1 MEREILETSEAPEII
16 IDHIGGSLR
25 IKGWDRQELRADADQ
40 NNTLDVKD
48 DGEKIHLTCASG
60 LLLRIPNL
68 STLHIGEVDRELM
81 IKSIEGGIEVDT
93 VNSQINLKNIG
104 TTSIKNAN
112 SNLYAKQIEGD
123 FKVTAL
129 NGNAVIR
136 DVEGDLVIEENI
148 GNLHFRGIA
157 NNIETNSQGNVI
169 LKLETEPGGNYEIS
183 AQGNI
188 HCRISPDT
196 SAKVILRSGSKAIR
210 VKSPEIKDI
219 FNVEEYKFELADA
232 EGTIILDANGRI
244 DFITYPREDAFGDEF
259 EFEFE
264 ENIANLVDEIT
275 HQVTEQIETQI
286 DSLTSHLNELTTGLT
301 IGTDSA
307 DRARRKL
314 ETKRQRLERKLAQ
327 TQRKATRKVRSAAAK
342 RREYHFRYY
351 RGKPSDPVSDDER
364 KMILEML
371 QNQQISVE
379 ETEILLAALEGREPD
394 LPTPPEQPPES
405 PETPPESPETPKPT
419 EEIETED
426 TEGKE

>member
-1 MEREILETSEAPEII
+1 
-16 IDHIGGSLR
+16 
-25 IKGWDRQELRADADQ
+25 
-40 NNTLDVKD
+40 
-48 DGEKIHLTCASG
+48 
-60 LLLRIPNL
+60 
-68 STLHIGEVDRELM
+68 M

-93 VNSQINLKNIG
+93 VYSHINLKNIG

-112 SNLYAKQIEGD
+112 SKLYAKQIEGD
-123 FKVTAL
+123 FKVTVL

-136 DVEGDLVIEENI
+136 DVEGDLVIEENN

-232 EGTIILDANGRI
+232 EGTIILNANGRI

-264 ENIANLVDEIT
+264 ENIANLADEIT

-307 DRARRKL
+307 NRARRKL

-327 TQRKATRKVRSAAAK
+327 AQRKAARKARTAAAK

-364 KMILEML
+364 KLILEML

-405 PETPPESPETPKPT
+405 PETPPEPPQPT
-419 EEIETED
+419 EEVETED
-426 TEGKE
+426 TEGKN